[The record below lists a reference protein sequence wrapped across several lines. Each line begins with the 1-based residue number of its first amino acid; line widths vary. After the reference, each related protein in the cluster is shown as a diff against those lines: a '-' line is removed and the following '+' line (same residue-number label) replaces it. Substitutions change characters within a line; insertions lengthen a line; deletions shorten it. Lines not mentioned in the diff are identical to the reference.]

1 MNEIMMYKKFI
12 EDVARKTQRAFL
24 DVRQGVIHK
33 RLTDEQRAAMN
44 SLPHDNITN
53 EPENRLRKFPN
64 DCCMD
69 AAFVLAVIFTAIS
82 EQKGFK
88 FGELLHIRCTPT
100 PKTKTVMFDFH
111 QWLRVDGFDVDI
123 TVEQLKTLQ
132 KANGGKVVFEP
143 HPIIQSDDYIFEGGK
158 AGIEE
163 VYAEFANFVI
173 TNYLGRASK

>member
-1 MNEIMMYKKFI
+1 MMYRNFI

-24 DVRQGVIHK
+24 DVRMGLVHK
-33 RLTDEQRAAMN
+33 RLTDEQKAAIN
-44 SLPHDNITN
+44 SLPHDNITK

-111 QWLRVDGFDVDI
+111 QWLRVSILAKQRINQKNCNAWCVESRGII
-123 TVEQLKTLQ
+123 THLWFNNEK
-132 KANGGKVVFEP
+132 GDRSR
-143 HPIIQSDDYIFEGGK
+143 PIIR
-158 AGIEE
+158 
-163 VYAEFANFVI
+163 VI
-173 TNYLGRASK
+173 PIG